1 MILGNSHFCERC
13 QVDNFSQTFRAWDVD
28 ETIAIVVPFD
38 STVLVQGNKEKWNC
52 KGKHTHRPKTWNY
65 LPLMISKQYF
75 EKFFNNRRIGFK
87 SFIKK
92 GHRNQ
97 MPN

>member
-52 KGKHTHRPKTWNY
+52 KGKHMHRWKTWNWFY
-65 LPLMISKQYF
+65 IKAILPSFDDKQTIF
-75 EKFFNNRRIGFK
+75 WKVV
-87 SFIKK
+87 
-92 GHRNQ
+92 Q
-97 MPN
+97 